1 VISWDAS
8 PGPPKAKAHFIDPPP
23 TSMNP
28 ITESSIEGEWEGFD
42 GDRVFDLVNGQ
53 QCQQDA

>member
-1 VISWDAS
+1 
-8 PGPPKAKAHFIDPPP
+8 
-23 TSMNP
+23 MNP